1 MSEFLDRQDIHTTE
15 KVALHCAKCGA
26 VGTYWISLG
35 ASKADSKT
43 IYSELKRNIYQLH
56 LSGCAFK
63 TFPSQIQGASFAP
76 NGEHVDEGGD
86 ILPRHTYD
94 TWQDGRNNIS
104 SSQAK
109 PDILPGFSLQI
120 MTSIVES

>member
-1 MSEFLDRQDIHTTE
+1 MREILDRQDVHTTE

-26 VGTYWISLG
+26 VGTYWISLA
-35 ASKADSKT
+35 ASKADSMP

-56 LSGCAFK
+56 RPGCAFK
-63 TFPSQIQGASFAP
+63 VFPSQIQGASFAP

-94 TWQDGRNNIS
+94 TWSTVTNI
-104 SSQAK
+104 
-109 PDILPGFSLQI
+109 
-120 MTSIVES
+120 